1 MKRIR
6 KTLNVHCGETFDV
19 FSHDESLSKCW
30 SKSVKWTIS
39 ELSKS
44 WSDSNIFSRR
54 LMNWLWRRSLSGC
67 LCQTRSRR

>member
-19 FSHDESLSKCW
+19 FSHDES
-30 SKSVKWTIS
+30 
-39 ELSKS
+39 LSKS